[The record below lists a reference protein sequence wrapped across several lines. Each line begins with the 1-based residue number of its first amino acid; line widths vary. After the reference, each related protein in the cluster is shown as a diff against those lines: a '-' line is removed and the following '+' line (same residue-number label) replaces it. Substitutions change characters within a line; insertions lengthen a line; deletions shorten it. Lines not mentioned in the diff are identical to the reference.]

1 MASIGSR
8 ARLRDLSFTTGGAVI
23 RNQRLLRFE
32 GAGGFASIRGASL
45 LKGRQHA
52 DVTVVADHRAGHC
65 QSQELFK
72 AVLDGDARSVFQG
85 RITVAPAQK
94 TDARMMT
101 RALLLS
107 ETAEAISKPELEI
120 FADDV
125 QCGHGATTGA
135 LDGQLKFYLMARG
148 IPAKEAET
156 LLIQAFIGEAIDG
169 VEHVGLREALM
180 DATANWLAGRG

>member
-1 MASIGSR
+1 V
-8 ARLRDLSFTTGGAVI
+8 SFTTGGAVV

-32 GAGGFASIRGASL
+32 GEGADARIGGASL
-45 LKGRQHA
+45 LNGRQHA
-52 DVTVVADHRAGHC
+52 DAMVIADHRAGQC
-65 QSQELFK
+65 QSKELFK
-72 AVLDGDARSVFQG
+72 AVLDGEARNVFQG
-85 RITVAPAQK
+85 RITVHPHAQK

-125 QCGHGATTGA
+125 QCGHGATTGS
-135 LDGQLKFYLMARG
+135 LDGELKFYLMARG

-156 LLIQAFIGEAIDG
+156 LLVQAFIGEVIDG
-169 VEHVGLREALM
+169 IAHAGLRAALT
-180 DATANWLAGRG
+180 DAAANWLAGRG